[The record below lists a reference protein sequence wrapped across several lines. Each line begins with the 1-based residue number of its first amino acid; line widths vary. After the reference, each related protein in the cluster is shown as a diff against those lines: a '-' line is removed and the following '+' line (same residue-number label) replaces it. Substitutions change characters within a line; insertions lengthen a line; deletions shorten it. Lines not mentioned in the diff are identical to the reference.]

1 MQKSEHR
8 GDLVS
13 RCVTGCGLSL
23 SMCVHVSV
31 CVRVC
36 VLWNTSKDSEAGEGI
51 RLLAEGEPSVLG
63 AFMNLGALPG
73 DLACSQP
80 WSRRTPPQGCHTLGG
95 LWEWSPSIPEGAP
108 GRGERGAGSS

>member
-1 MQKSEHR
+1 M
-8 GDLVS
+8 S